1 MLPVQSI
8 LKMISLVRLTQPFL
22 TERRAVMLLVQSIF
36 EHISPAWLTRP
47 FLGERRA
54 TKSKYGNHR
63 RLLRSIQGL

>member
-1 MLPVQSI
+1 MRPRFAVYI
-8 LKMISLVRLTQPFL
+8 LTL
-22 TERRAVMLLVQSIF
+22 MLLFQSIF
-36 EHISPAWLTRP
+36 KKLSLVWLTRP